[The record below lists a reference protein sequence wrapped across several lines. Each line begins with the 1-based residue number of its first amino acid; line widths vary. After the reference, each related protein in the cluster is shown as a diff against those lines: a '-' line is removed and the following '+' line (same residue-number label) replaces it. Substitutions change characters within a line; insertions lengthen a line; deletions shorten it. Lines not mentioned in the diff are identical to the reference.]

1 MTLSEAL
8 ADLRELLTA
17 LESKSMTI
25 QENGEDVTEHEAD
38 RLRANIEHL
47 ESAFSP
53 QDTFPTQVGD
63 LDPTKQAE
71 PITIQHEPGIG
82 QGSYNPSGPPIPGME

>member
-8 ADLRELLTA
+8 ADLRELLTG

-25 QENGEDVTEHEAD
+25 QENGEDVTEREAD
-38 RLRANIEHL
+38 RLRSNIEHL
-47 ESAFSP
+47 ESAFLP

-63 LDPTKQAE
+63 LDPTKQSMRR
-71 PITIQHEPGIG
+71 GKSRG
-82 QGSYNPSGPPIPGME
+82 PSK

>member
-25 QENGEDVTEHEAD
+25 QENGEDVTEREAD
-38 RLRANIEHL
+38 RLRSNIEHL
-47 ESAFSP
+47 ESAFSR

-63 LDPTKQAE
+63 LDPTKQVE

-82 QGSYNPSGPPIPGME
+82 QAYYNPSGPPIPGME

>member
-25 QENGEDVTEHEAD
+25 QENGEDVTEEEAD
-38 RLRANIEHL
+38 RLRSNLEHL
-47 ESAFSP
+47 ESAFRP

-63 LDPTKQAE
+63 LDPTKRAE
-71 PITIQHEPGIG
+71 PITVHHEPGIG
-82 QGSYNPSGPPIPGME
+82 QGPFNPSEPPITGME

>member
-17 LESKSMTI
+17 LESKSMTFRRMAR
-25 QENGEDVTEHEAD
+25 NVTEHEAD
-38 RLRANIEHL
+38 RLRSNIEHL
-47 ESAFSP
+47 ETAFSP

-71 PITIQHEPGIG
+71 SITIQHEPGIG
-82 QGSYNPSGPPIPGME
+82 HPSGPPIPGME